1 MRTSSRIAPLVST
14 FGLLLLAAVTVA
26 SAQSGGKKYSGPRP
40 PKPDM
45 PYLLHAANLVPTEA
59 STASEE
65 SRKDDTAN
73 VVKGS
78 TSTARTPLAEPIFL
92 LASEKMVPEK
102 LELYKVN
109 VSKAGNRE
117 VTFPKNPKKMK
128 DAAKPIRLSVA
139 KVDSNIYR
147 LEATEAL
154 ENGSYCLSPSGSQ
167 EVFCFDVY

>member
-1 MRTSSRIAPLVST
+1 MSTSRRILT
-14 FGLLLLAAVTVA
+14 LLSVLGFLAVA
-26 SAQSGGKKYSGPRP
+26 ATAQSGGKKYTGPRP
-40 PKPDM
+40 PKPDL
-45 PYLLHAANLVPTEA
+45 PYLLHAANLIPTEQN
-59 STASEE
+59 TAAEE
-65 SRKDDTAN
+65 SRKDETAN

-78 TSTARTPLAEPIFL
+78 ASTARTPLAEPIFL
-92 LASEKMVPEK
+92 LASEKLVPEK

-139 KVDSNIYR
+139 KVDSSIFR

-154 ENGSYCLSPSGSQ
+154 ENGAYCLSPSGSQ
-167 EVFCFDVY
+167 DVFCFDVY